1 MTFSLIL
8 KRLILGVFL
17 TAAGGVLPLLMAQAA
32 KAQTSPQTANIQIQA
47 NVNPACKITGTQNI
61 NFGTYDPLGA
71 HEATSLDA
79 IGQVSVRCLPG
90 TQASIKLSEG
100 LNPATG
106 SSCTSPARQMA
117 NGSARLPYGLYK
129 DSAATEVWGCAASSE
144 VQYTASKAAITN
156 FSIYG
161 QIPAASSLPA
171 GILDQLTAGTYS
183 DTVEVTVSF

>member
-1 MTFSLIL
+1 
-8 KRLILGVFL
+8 
-17 TAAGGVLPLLMAQAA
+17 TAVGGVLPLLMAQTA

-47 NVNPACKITGTQNI
+47 NVKNACKITGTQNI

-71 HEATSLDA
+71 HEATPLDA
-79 IGQVSVRCLPG
+79 TGQVSIRCLRG

-100 LNPATG
+100 LHPATG

-117 NGSARLPYGLYK
+117 NGDARLPYGLYK
-129 DSAATEVWGCAASSE
+129 DSAATAVWGCDASSE
-144 VQYTASKAAITN
+144 VQYTASNAAIKS

-161 QIPAASSLPA
+161 RIPAGSSLPA
-171 GILDQLTAGTYS
+171 DILEQLTAGTYS